1 MCLARYVDSMLNERT
16 FDARELFP
24 NVFESLLRIRHLAET
39 GEPDT
44 HEIEAVAHE
53 IDKLTAGMR
62 GTLYSLSRHEQYSR
76 HLIGIDDKWMAF
88 ICRWEKGVSSCI
100 HGHPSFAYYHVL
112 DGIFQMDLYQ
122 STQAQS
128 SQAQSSQ
135 AQLSQAQS
143 AESQTL
149 VHDNR
154 LTLKKGDTIWGMGEH
169 DRFDNLIH
177 KVSTREQPGFT
188 LHLFSDDPS
197 KGVHF

>member
-1 MCLARYVDSMLNERT
+1 MCLARYIDNMLNERT

-24 NVFESLLRIRHLAET
+24 TVFESLLHIRQLAET

-44 HEIEAVAHE
+44 QEIEAVALE
-53 IDKLTAGMR
+53 IDSLMAGMR
-62 GTLYSLSRHEQYSR
+62 GSLYSLSRHEQYSR

-88 ICRWEKGVSSCI
+88 VCRWEKGVSSCI

-112 DGIFQMDLYQ
+112 EGIFQMDLYQ
-122 STQAQS
+122 SPQAQS
-128 SQAQSSQ
+128 PQ
-135 AQLSQAQS
+135 AQL

-154 LTLKKGDTIWGMGEH
+154 LTLKKGNTIWGMGER

-177 KVSTREQPGFT
+177 KVSTQEQPGFT